1 MKEQY
6 LSDIK
11 LIDSYNRHLNYLR
24 ISVTD
29 RCNLNCCYCEPRKR
43 IVKLSHDEILSYE
56 EILRLVRIGISLGI
70 AKVRVTGG
78 EPLVRK
84 GIYDFLNY
92 LRTLKGLEDI
102 SLTTN
107 AVLLEEN
114 LEKLEK
120 VGIKR
125 INISLDTLNRDK
137 FKQITGHDYFD
148 RVWGAVLKAHA
159 LGFNPIKLNTVVL
172 PGVNDDELTELA
184 KLSFSYPFHIRF
196 IEYMPIGTSTFIT
209 KSQISA
215 SDIIDRLKSL
225 GKLIHVKNEMWDGP
239 AQRFKLEGAKGE
251 IGLISAMSHHF
262 CRQCNRLRLTAEG
275 RLRTCLLSDRFED
288 LKGPLRSGCSDK
300 ELADIIVNAVRHK
313 PFAHNLTTDSTVRVH
328 DPMSSIG
335 G

>member
-1 MKEQY
+1 MKEQH
-6 LSDIK
+6 LPGIK

-43 IVKLSHDEILSYE
+43 IMKLSHNEILSYE

-70 AKVRVTGG
+70 TKIRVTGG

-84 GIYDFLNY
+84 GIYDFLTC
-92 LRTLKGLEDI
+92 LRALKGLEDI

-114 LEKLEK
+114 LERLEK
-120 VGIKR
+120 AGITR
-125 INISLDTLNRDK
+125 INISLDTLDRDK
-137 FKQITGHDYFD
+137 FRQITGHDSFE
-148 RVWGAVLKAHA
+148 RVWSAVLKAHA
-159 LGFNPIKLNTVVL
+159 RGFNPIKLNTVVL
-172 PGVNDDELTELA
+172 PGVNDDEMTDLA
-184 KLSFSYPFHIRF
+184 HLSFAYPFHIRF
-196 IEYMPIGTSTFIT
+196 IEYMPIGTSTFIRRP
-209 KSQISA
+209 QISA
-215 SDIIDRLKSL
+215 PDMIDRLKSL
-225 GKLIHVKNEMWDGP
+225 GRLIPVKNEIWDGP
-239 AQRFKLEGAKGE
+239 ARRFKIEGTKGE

-300 ELADIIVNAVRHK
+300 QLADIIVNAILYK
-313 PFAHNLTTDSTVRVH
+313 PFAHRLTTDSKTRVH
-328 DPMSSIG
+328 DQMSSIG

>member
-1 MKEQY
+1 M
-6 LSDIK
+6 SDIK

-43 IVKLSHDEILSYE
+43 ILKLSHNEILSYE

-70 AKVRVTGG
+70 TKVRVTGG

-84 GIYDFLNY
+84 GICDFLTS

-125 INISLDTLNRDK
+125 INVSLDTLNRDK
-137 FKQITGHDYFD
+137 FKQITGHDCFD
-148 RVWGAVLKAHA
+148 RVWSAVLKAHTR
-159 LGFNPIKLNTVVL
+159 GFNPIKLNAVVL
-172 PGVNDDELTELA
+172 PGVNDDELTDLA
-184 KLSFSYPFHIRF
+184 QLSFSYPFHIRF
-196 IEYMPIGTSTFIT
+196 IEYMPIGANTFIRGPR
-209 KSQISA
+209 ILA
-215 SDIIDRLKSL
+215 PDVIDRLKSL
-225 GKLIHVKNEMWDGP
+225 GRLIPVKNGVWDGP
-239 AQRFKLEGAKGE
+239 ARRFKIEGAKGE

>member
-1 MKEQY
+1 MSG
-6 LSDIK
+6 LK

-43 IVKLSHDEILSYE
+43 ILKLSHREILNYE
-56 EILRLVRIGISLGI
+56 EILRLVRIGIGLGI
-70 AKVRVTGG
+70 TKVRVTGG

-84 GIYDFLNY
+84 GIYDFLTC
-92 LRTLKGLEDI
+92 LSTLKGLRDI

-120 VGIKR
+120 AGIKR

-137 FKQITGHDYFD
+137 FKKITGHDYFD
-148 RVWGAVLKAHA
+148 RVWGAILKAHA
-159 LGFNPIKLNTVVL
+159 MGFSPVKLNTVVL
-172 PGVNDDELTELA
+172 PGVNDDELTDLA
-184 KLSFSYPFHIRF
+184 QLSFAYPFHIRF
-196 IEYMPIGTSTFIT
+196 IEYMPIGAGTLIWRPPA
-209 KSQISA
+209 SA
-215 SDIIDRLKSL
+215 SDILSRLNSL
-225 GKLIHVKNEMWDGP
+225 GKLTQVKNGMWDGP
-239 AQRFKLEGAKGE
+239 ARRFKIEGAKGE

-262 CRQCNRLRLTAEG
+262 CQQCNRLRLTAEG

-300 ELADIIVNAVRHK
+300 KLAEIIMNAIRHK
-313 PFAHNLTTDSTVRVH
+313 PLAHRLTTDSTARV
-328 DPMSSIG
+328 DDQMSSIG

>member
-1 MKEQY
+1 M
-6 LSDIK
+6 SDIK

-43 IVKLSHDEILSYE
+43 ILKLSHNEILSYE

-70 AKVRVTGG
+70 TKVRVTGG

-84 GIYDFLNY
+84 GICDFLTS

-125 INISLDTLNRDK
+125 INVSLDTLNRDK
-137 FKQITGHDYFD
+137 FKQITGHDCFD
-148 RVWGAVLKAHA
+148 KVWSAVLKAHTR
-159 LGFNPIKLNTVVL
+159 GFNPIKLNAVVL
-172 PGVNDDELTELA
+172 PGVNDDELTDLA
-184 KLSFSYPFHIRF
+184 QLSISYPFHIRF
-196 IEYMPIGTSTFIT
+196 IEYMPIGADTFIRRPR
-209 KSQISA
+209 ILA
-215 SDIIDRLKSL
+215 PDVIDRLKSL
-225 GKLIHVKNEMWDGP
+225 GRLIPVKNGIWDGP
-239 AQRFKLEGAKGE
+239 ARRFKIEGAKGE

-313 PFAHNLTTDSTVRVH
+313 PFAHNLTADSTVGVH

>member
-1 MKEQY
+1 
-6 LSDIK
+6 LSGIK

-43 IVKLSHDEILSYE
+43 IVKLSQNEILSYE

-70 AKVRVTGG
+70 TKVRITGG

-84 GIYDFLNY
+84 GIYDFLTC
-92 LRTLKGLEDI
+92 LKTLKGLEDI

-120 VGIKR
+120 AGIKR
-125 INISLDTLNRDK
+125 INISLDTLDRNK
-137 FKQITGHDYFD
+137 FKTITGHDCFEK
-148 RVWGAVLKAHA
+148 VWNAILKAHA
-159 LGFNPIKLNTVVL
+159 GGFNPIKLNTVVL
-172 PGVNDDELTELA
+172 PGINEDELTDLA
-184 KLSFSYPFHIRF
+184 QLSFAYPFHIRF
-196 IEYMPIGTSTFIT
+196 IEYMPIGTSTLIWRPP
-209 KSQISA
+209 ILA
-215 SDIIDRLKSL
+215 SDMLTRLKRL
-225 GKLIHVKNEMWDGP
+225 GKLTHVKNEIWDGP
-239 AQRFKLEGAKGE
+239 ARRFKIEGAKGE

-262 CRQCNRLRLTAEG
+262 CRQCNRLRLTADG

-300 ELADIIVNAVRHK
+300 KLADIIVNAIRQK
-313 PFAHNLTTDSTVRVH
+313 PFAHCLTTDSTARV
-328 DPMSSIG
+328 DDQMSSIG

>member
-1 MKEQY
+1 
-6 LSDIK
+6 LSDPK

-43 IVKLSHDEILSYE
+43 ILKLSHNEILSYE
-56 EILRLVRIGISLGI
+56 EILRLVQIGISLGI
-70 AKVRVTGG
+70 TKVRVTGG

-84 GIYDFLNY
+84 GIYDFLIC
-92 LRTLKGLEDI
+92 LRALKGLEDI

-114 LEKLEK
+114 LEKLKK

-125 INISLDTLNRDK
+125 INISLDTLSRNK
-137 FKQITGHDYFD
+137 FKKITGHDCFE
-148 RVWGAVLKAHA
+148 RVWSAILKAHA
-159 LGFNPIKLNTVVL
+159 MGFNPIKLNTVVL
-172 PGVNDDELTELA
+172 PGINDDELTDLA
-184 KLSFSYPFHIRF
+184 RLSFSYPFHIRF
-196 IEYMPIGTSTFIT
+196 IEYMPIGTSTSIWRGPVL
-209 KSQISA
+209 A
-215 SDIIDRLKSL
+215 PDILNRLNSL
-225 GKLIHVKNEMWDGP
+225 GKLIHVKNEIWDGP
-239 AQRFKLEGAKGE
+239 ARRFKIEGAKGE

-300 ELADIIVNAVRHK
+300 KLAEIIVNAIRHK
-313 PFAHNLTTDSTVRVH
+313 PFAHRLTTDPTAQVY
-328 DPMSSIG
+328 DQMSSIG